1 MILLHFCFIA
11 GEVDTMFIS
20 PRVCSKPGLAGRP
33 CRQDLNCTS
42 NTSVWSGPN
51 KGITTFDNIFLSML
65 TVFQCITME
74 GWTEIMYHVR
84 NHPTHSTLNNF

>member
-1 MILLHFCFIA
+1 
-11 GEVDTMFIS
+11 MFIS

-33 CRQDLNCTS
+33 CGQGLNCTS
-42 NTSVWSGPN
+42 NTSVWRGPH

-74 GWTEIMYHVR
+74 GWTDIMYHVR
-84 NHPTHSTLNNF
+84 NHPTHRTMVK